1 MVALIDEE
9 QERSGSDPRPRAA
22 RSVAGRVRSAAQPL
36 VVIGGTVLVFLGPA
50 LWDVLSDPTRPYGYL
65 AADAFYYFTIAT
77 NWVRFGAPTFDQVHP
92 TNGFHPLW
100 QWLTALGEAAIEGL
114 GRSHFALPVV
124 AVIAGLLLL
133 SAALVLLGLSS
144 VKNGRVSPVFA
155 LLPLGAWP
163 LAMSPVWWEA
173 RSKLPGHQLIP
184 LFGTFW
190 NFCNGME
197 SALLLALFAGVV
209 WFYVKRP
216 PDTRFRAIAFGLLLG
231 ALALARLDHAI
242 FAVTIAGLPLAYH
255 LIMRD
260 ARRTRL
266 DAWTLLA
273 WLGVLLIY
281 LGYNIAT
288 MGTAMPVSGAVKSTF
303 PHPNATNLQELRAI
317 PALGIRDAM
326 FRIGRLGSI
335 VVPALLAVA
344 YVPFA
349 LRLRSTLRLRTPV
362 LRVGHGR
369 FSELMLLT
377 AIGIV
382 GLAAYD
388 LTFVVSYQIGE
399 WYAPISVLFSS
410 LFVLQIA
417 ERLAENWPSRVG
429 RWLGYGVFL
438 ALHAIGL
445 MSFWNL
451 HRQMT
456 WGSDYAAFCLGQAER
471 VIRHYGSERPKLL
484 SRDDGVVAFATG
496 FPTTSGMRLAI
507 DPEAAQASDEGRFE
521 QLLTRRGVD
530 RITAL
535 HYLNARGFVVG
546 ERSRRVQKFAEA
558 VLLARPTRVYEVEY
572 VDRWFGILRAR
583 SPREQ

>member
-9 QERSGSDPRPRAA
+9 QERSDSDPRPPAA
-22 RSVAGRVRSAAQPL
+22 RSAGRVRSAAQPL

-100 QWLTALGEAAIEGL
+100 QWLTALGAAAIEGL
-114 GRSHFALPVV
+114 GHSRFALPVV

-133 SAALVLLGLSS
+133 SATLVLLGLSS

-190 NFCNGME
+190 NFSNGME

-242 FAVTIAGLPLAYH
+242 FAVTIAGLPFAYH

-281 LGYNIAT
+281 LGYNVAT

-303 PHPNATNLQELRAI
+303 PHPNASNLQELRAI

-326 FRIGRLGSI
+326 FRIGRLGS
-335 VVPALLAVA
+335 VGVPALLAVA
-344 YVPFA
+344 YLPFA
-349 LRLRSTLRLRTPV
+349 LELRSTLRRRTPV

-377 AIGIV
+377 AIGVV

-417 ERLAENWPSRVG
+417 ERLADNWPSRVG

-451 HRQMT
+451 HRPMI
-456 WGSDYAAFCLGQAER
+456 WGSDYAAFCLGQAKR
-471 VIRHYGSERPKLL
+471 VIDHYGSERPKLL

-521 QLLTRRGVD
+521 QLLASRGVD

-546 ERSRRVQKFAEA
+546 ERSRRVQRFAEA

-583 SPREQ
+583 SPQEQ